1 MWSGREREN
10 RVIFRSRPQFS
21 NPSRRCFLFPPS
33 TIPPQGVLFPSRLFP
48 VPLSAP
54 FPTVSRPTVCP
65 VVPIPSRRSHTISP
79 VPHLIVEAVISIPF
93 TTGFH
98 VSPSYDHGCN
108 YHMLLWIQQQQLQ
121 QHIFYK
127 VIFSSVFSFFPCQKE
142 QFFLPEVGRLRP
154 PHEIGSQQGR
164 EDFVSQVQQV
174 KVPKIPGIGKVVRVL
189 QAL

>member
-1 MWSGREREN
+1 
-10 RVIFRSRPQFS
+10 
-21 NPSRRCFLFPPS
+21 
-33 TIPPQGVLFPSRLFP
+33 
-48 VPLSAP
+48 
-54 FPTVSRPTVCP
+54 
-65 VVPIPSRRSHTISP
+65 
-79 VPHLIVEAVISIPF
+79 
-93 TTGFH
+93 
-98 VSPSYDHGCN
+98 
-108 YHMLLWIQQQQLQ
+108 MLLWIQQQQLQ

-189 QAL
+189 QALKAEQDVAAEAACAVMTAVVAGNVS